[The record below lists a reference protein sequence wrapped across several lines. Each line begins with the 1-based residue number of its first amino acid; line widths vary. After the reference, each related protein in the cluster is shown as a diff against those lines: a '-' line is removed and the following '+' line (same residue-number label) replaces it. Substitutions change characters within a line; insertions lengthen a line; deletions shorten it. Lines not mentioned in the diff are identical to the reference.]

1 LKRWKVNISEIK
13 LLIQNCNKVII
24 LLDTLEEER
33 PLFRTEFNFRQ
44 IVKSHLDDLLRAEC
58 SYWKK
63 RCTVR
68 WIKQGEDNTKFFHA
82 MATERYR
89 RNNIAMLKDS
99 QGNEVSDHDQMAVMV
114 WNSYRDRMGRSEG
127 ISMQFDLAALLPQ
140 VEGLDDLTLP
150 FLAKEM
156 DEVVQNMPADRA
168 PGPDD
173 FNGLFLKKCWSI
185 IKSDFY

>member
-1 LKRWKVNISEIK
+1 MLGFFDCVKSSWEKPSRKAYSSAVLADKVKTLRYDLKHWKVNISEIK
-13 LLIQNCNKVII
+13 LLIQNCNKVIV

-33 PLFRTEFNFRQ
+33 PLFRTEFNFHQ
-44 IVKSHLDDLLRAEC
+44 IVKRHLDDLLRAKC

-99 QGNEVSDHDQMAVMV
+99 QGNEVSDHDQTAVM
-114 WNSYRDRMGRSEG
+114 
-127 ISMQFDLAALLPQ
+127 L
-140 VEGLDDLTLP
+140 
-150 FLAKEM
+150 
-156 DEVVQNMPADRA
+156 
-168 PGPDD
+168 
-173 FNGLFLKKCWSI
+173 
-185 IKSDFY
+185 

>member
-1 LKRWKVNISEIK
+1 
-13 LLIQNCNKVII
+13 
-24 LLDTLEEER
+24 
-33 PLFRTEFNFRQ
+33 
-44 IVKSHLDDLLRAEC
+44 
-58 SYWKK
+58 
-63 RCTVR
+63 
-68 WIKQGEDNTKFFHA
+68 

-99 QGNEVSDHDQMAVMV
+99 QGNEVSDHDQMAIML

-127 ISMQFDLAALLPQ
+127 ISMQFDLAALLPR

-168 PGPDD
+168 PGPDG